1 MRRRYDTALYAE
13 RVERIKDRMHDACIG
28 VDMITGTPGE
38 TEEEF
43 MKTHEFLRSIPVD
56 YLHVFTYSERQ
67 NTTAIRMDEVVP
79 MEVRRERT
87 KQLRTLSSKFQ
98 RAFYEKHFG
107 TTRPVLFES
116 DEIEN
121 FMHGYSDNYI
131 RVTIPHDPSLVN
143 TIIPVQLGRINSDG
157 HMVGSMV
164 DPSLVSLPL
173 AHLQL
178 AN

>member
-1 MRRRYDTALYAE
+1 MRTLATA
-13 RVERIKDRMHDACIG
+13 VRMEDA
-28 VDMITGTPGE
+28 
-38 TEEEF
+38 
-43 MKTHEFLRSIPVD
+43 
-56 YLHVFTYSERQ
+56 
-67 NTTAIRMDEVVP
+67 VP
-79 MEVRRERT
+79 TEVRRERT

-143 TIIPVQLGRINSDG
+143 TIIPVQLGRINGDG
-157 HMVGSMV
+157 LIVGSMV
-164 DPSLVSLPL
+164 DPSVVSLPL